1 MTTDQDLLIA
11 VHAILGVDRKLN
23 SRDPSELRRI
33 AESLHQQHPHR
44 TSDEIEERIKSIL
57 RNKR

>member
-11 VHAILGVDRKLN
+11 VHAIVGVDRKLN

-33 AESLHQQHPHR
+33 AESLHQWYPHR

-57 RNKR
+57 RSKR

>member
-1 MTTDQDLLIA
+1 MTTDQDLLTT
-11 VHAILGVDRKLN
+11 VDALVGDRTLN
-23 SRDPSELRRI
+23 SRDVLELRRI
-33 AESLHQQHPHR
+33 AESLHQQYPHR

>member
-1 MTTDQDLLIA
+1 MTTDRDLLTA
-11 VHAILGVDRKLN
+11 LDAFVGDRTLN
-23 SRDPSELRRI
+23 SRDLLERRRI
-33 AESLHQQHPHR
+33 AEALHQQYPHR

>member
-1 MTTDQDLLIA
+1 MTTDKDLLTA
-11 VHAILGVDRKLN
+11 VDAFVGDRTEN
-23 SRDPSELRRI
+23 SRDLLELRRI
-33 AESLHQQHPHR
+33 AESLHQRYPHR